1 MLATYNETIK
11 MSNERSFDTLQYTK
25 RLKAVGITEAQAEVF
40 AETMA
45 ETIDNKLATKSDIQH
60 LEERIDRRFERVD
73 ERFKRIESNIKELE
87 LHMTIKLGGIMI
99 TGLSALV
106 VLLKLFKL

>member
-1 MLATYNETIK
+1 MLATYNEAMK

-25 RLKAVGITEAQAEVF
+25 RLKAVGITEKQAEVF

-45 ETIDNKLATKSDIQH
+45 ETIDNKLATKFDIKCIEERIAL

-73 ERFKRIESNIKELE
+73 NGMKELE
-87 LHMTIKLGGIMI
+87 LRITIKLGSIMI
-99 TGLSALV
+99 GGLGTLV
-106 VLLKLFKL
+106 VLLKLFEL